1 MIFVAKVCCKWTVS
15 KWGERVLWSD
25 DVTSS
30 GYLIWACS
38 IEGTSYW
45 PRTCLAFTR
54 TYSATPN
61 TGVIRWHADAA
72 LQSILETP
80 SQDRRRTSCP
90 SMISRTGV
98 LRRPKICRRR
108 CTRSSSWSL
117 RSWSLLWATW
127 RYWRKTSRRKETGE
141 ITTERAT
148 FDGTAPLVK
157 SRSALIRGTE
167 ELLFTIS
174 EEYQNLKTMVSK
186 FGISFAKGWC
196 SASMLKLP
204 L

>member
-1 MIFVAKVCCKWTVS
+1 MISPAKLKGANSPQCGKFRGEGFVE
-15 KWGERVLWSD
+15 WGCHILGLCGLAWHLRGHKARRPIL
-25 DVTSS
+25 TSS
-30 GYLIWACS
+30 A
-38 IEGTSYW
+38 GTCW
-45 PRTCLAFTR
+45 HAQ
-54 TYSATPN
+54 SATIDFWNAVP
-61 TGVIRWHADAA
+61 R
-72 LQSILETP
+72 
-80 SQDRRRTSCP
+80 
-90 SMISRTGV
+90 SMISQTGV
-98 LRRPKICRRR
+98 LRRPKISRRR

-117 RSWSLLWATW
+117 RSWSLLWDTW
-127 RYWRKTSRRKETGE
+127 RYWRKTSWRKETGE

-174 EEYQNLKTMVSK
+174 EEYQNLKMMGSK